1 MGIQTLTQFMG
12 TASASCTGFT
22 FNNAAQIDTYLHY
35 YNNENIS
42 TISQRVLESAW
53 VTNKSS
59 EAYFITVLIG
69 NVGGVARHQMLP
81 PNSSLIVFT
90 RDMSSSVSGTIR
102 FQLDQAYTG
111 QSAPASGDV
120 VGHITLSGS
129 GA

>member
-1 MGIQTLTQFMG
+1 MGIQTIKQFMG
-12 TASASCTGFT
+12 TASVDCTQFT
-22 FNNAAQIDTYLHY
+22 VNNAGSIDTYHHY
-35 YNNENIS
+35 YNNEDLTVIS
-42 TISQRVLESAW
+42 HSVLESAW

-69 NVGGVARHQMLP
+69 NVGAVAREQMLP

-90 RDMSSSVSGTIR
+90 KDMSSSVSGNIR

-129 GA
+129 GY